1 VINLVHLYLKELAI
15 KASVKSP
22 VDMPFKYN
30 QGIKKFSTPASMA
43 LAKSFFAPWRSIS
56 VIASSISRLILLNYF
71 LLMVRM

>member
-1 VINLVHLYLKELAI
+1 MVNGDKPGASLTKRAV

-30 QGIKKFSTPASMA
+30 QGIKKISTPASMA

-56 VIASSISRLILLNYF
+56 VIASSISLLLF
-71 LLMVRM
+71 